1 MIQTPYEHLLY
12 YALHTDVICVVSLG
26 FNLKLKI
33 FLFTFI
39 MKFSDCPTYMHLLG
53 AILKCMQQC
62 CSWGPHKQCCSL
74 SCLSPPSAELYDFL
88 ILPS

>member
-62 CSWGPHKQCCSL
+62 FLGVHTSSVAV
-74 SCLSPPSAELYDFL
+74 CLSVPSLC
-88 ILPS
+88 